1 MDVADLLVSL
11 KSDIVEIDSNEWED
25 IRVNS
30 IVNWNLP
37 EDK

>member
-1 MDVADLLVSL
+1 MDIADLLVSL
-11 KSDIVEIDSNEWED
+11 KSDIVEIESNEWED

-37 EDK
+37 GDK

>member
-11 KSDIVEIDSNEWED
+11 KSDIVEIESNEWED